1 MISAVPVHSEV
12 RARRVCSSTVLEAC
26 RPGFQSQ
33 RMYST
38 RLQAGFSMVEAGSV
52 RMKNTKNILL
62 KNFLDAA
69 IGAIIWWLWGY
80 ALAVCASARPYTSS
94 LDF

>member
-1 MISAVPVHSEV
+1 
-12 RARRVCSSTVLEAC
+12 
-26 RPGFQSQ
+26 
-33 RMYST
+33 
-38 RLQAGFSMVEAGSV
+38 MVEAGSV